1 MDGKALFGRL
11 DDELFGMVVRLA
23 YGVELTA
30 SGLCKL
36 LGAASKPM
44 RAWVVTI
51 LAGRQMSCGLVESA
65 IAHPH
70 SVFAHANWWLPFG
83 KLYVGHA
90 AWIVREKLPLARLR
104 SGSSASGGGGV
115 VVPDWSLRAV
125 GAFNIWMTGTD
136 DVLRSLRTVELVVP
150 DIKDLHIRMDAPP
163 ESFIDIRLPDTVES
177 ASISIQV
184 KQGDFVR
191 SIDISGNLLTS
202 FMVSAQVELDLTRI
216 RMPNLRALLL
226 ASKLRSF
233 AGIQA
238 LTRLHTLAI
247 RRVSLRASKSL
258 VHVASLCTLHTLYI
272 FIEYHEP
279 FCVFADGVLPSL
291 TRLVSLDV
299 RSPGGARDGLLG
311 RSAGAVLT
319 NLTRLCLLRIQG
331 CDDVW
336 PGAPIRCALPSTRL
350 RVIELGGMQPYG
362 FFSDRGPWWQPSST
376 GLSSVTDL
384 LLDATDPDCELPY
397 SGVGSLPALRVLTLR
412 NLPMMSLGVI
422 GCTPHL
428 TKLTVE
434 YCRALAD
441 LRCVAD
447 LTGLVELRVRA
458 CSRGASTSFPNIE
471 TLSRLELLG
480 VDRVHVSHC
489 LGLRRTAQSNVLMAP
504 RITRVHLYTDDD
516 MPDAIHPALR
526 TTLDRIVTANT
537 RLRELTLV
545 YRDGVWSCPMN
556 SDLNQD

>member
-1 MDGKALFGRL
+1 MDSVALFGRL
-11 DDELFGMVVRLA
+11 DDELFGMIVRLA

-51 LAGRQMSCGLVESA
+51 LAGRRMSCGLVEDA
-65 IAHPH
+65 IAYPH
-70 SVFAHANWWLPFG
+70 RHDAKWWLPFG
-83 KLYVGHA
+83 QLYVGHA
-90 AWIVREKLPLARLR
+90 AWIVREELPLARLR
-104 SGSSASGGGGV
+104 SSAGIASGDGCGRM
-115 VVPDWSLRAV
+115 VPDWSLRTV
-125 GAFNIWMTGTD
+125 GSFNIWMAGVG
-136 DVLRSLRTVELVVP
+136 DVLSSVRMVELAVP
-150 DIKDLHIRMDAPP
+150 GIKDLHIRMDAPP

-177 ASISIQV
+177 ASISVQL
-184 KQGDFVR
+184 KQGEFVR
-191 SIDISGNLLTS
+191 SIFIRGNLLTS
-202 FMVSAQVELDLTRI
+202 FMVSAQFELDLTRI

-247 RRVSLRASKSL
+247 RRVSCKASKSL
-258 VHVASLCTLHTLYI
+258 VHVASLCNLHTLYI
-272 FIEYHEP
+272 VIEYAAA
-279 FCVFADGVLPSL
+279 FGVFADGVLPSL
-291 TRLVSLDV
+291 TRIVSLDV

-311 RSAGAVLT
+311 RSGAVLT

-331 CDDVW
+331 CDSVW
-336 PGAPIRCALPSTRL
+336 PGAPIRCALPSTQL

-362 FFSDRGPWWQPSST
+362 FFSNRGPGVWWQPGT
-376 GLSSVTDL
+376 GLSRVTDL
-384 LLDATDPDCELPY
+384 LLDATDPDCELQY

-412 NLPMMSLGVI
+412 NLPMISLGVI

-428 TKLTVE
+428 TRLTVE
-434 YCRALAD
+434 DCRAVAD
-441 LRCVAD
+441 LQCIAD

-458 CSRGASTSFPNIE
+458 CGRGASFPNIE

-480 VDRVHVSHC
+480 VDWVHVHQF
-489 LGLRRTAQSNVLMAP
+489 LGGRRTPQSNVLRAP
-504 RITRVHLYTDDD
+504 RITRVHLYSDDD
-516 MPDAIHPALR
+516 MPDAIHTALR
-526 TTLDRIVTANT
+526 ATLDRIVTANS

-545 YRDGVWSCPMN
+545 YRDGAWSCPMN
-556 SDLNQD
+556 SN

>member
-1 MDGKALFGRL
+1 MDGVALFGRL

-23 YGVELTA
+23 YGVERF
-30 SGLCKL
+30 SGICKL

-51 LAGRQMSCGLVESA
+51 LAGRRMSCGLVEDT

-70 SVFAHANWWLPFG
+70 SVLAHDANWWLPFG
-83 KLYVGHA
+83 QLYVGHA
-90 AWIVREKLPLARLR
+90 EWIVREELPLARLR
-104 SGSSASGGGGV
+104 SSAGSVATGGMAVQPPV
-115 VVPDWSLRAV
+115 VVPDWSLRTV
-125 GAFNIWMTGTD
+125 GSFNIWMAGTD
-136 DVLRSLRTVELVVP
+136 DVPRSLRMVELAVP
-150 DIKDLHIRMDAPP
+150 GVKDLHIRMDAPP
-163 ESFIDIRLPDTVES
+163 ESFVDIRLPDTVES

-191 SIDISGNLLTS
+191 SIDISGNRLTS
-202 FMVSAQVELDLTRI
+202 FMVSAQFELDLTRI

-226 ASKLRSF
+226 ASKPRSF

-238 LTRLHTLAI
+238 LTSLHTLAI

-258 VHVASLCTLHTLYI
+258 AHVASLCTLHTLSI
-272 FIEYHEP
+272 FVEYHEP
-279 FCVFADGVLPSL
+279 FCVFADRVLPSL
-291 TRLVSLDV
+291 TRLMSLDV
-299 RSPGGARDGLLG
+299 RTPGGARDGLLG

-331 CDDVW
+331 CDSEW

-362 FFSDRGPWWQPSST
+362 FFSNRGPWWQPGT

-384 LLDATDPDCELPY
+384 LLDATDPDCELQY
-397 SGVGSLPALRVLTLR
+397 IGVGSLPALRVLTLR
-412 NLPMMSLGVI
+412 NLPMMSLGVV

-428 TKLTVE
+428 TRLTVE
-434 YCRALAD
+434 HCRAVAD
-441 LRCVAD
+441 LQCVAD

-458 CSRGASTSFPNIE
+458 CNRGASFPSIE
-471 TLSRLELLG
+471 TLSRLDFLG
-480 VDRVHVSHC
+480 VDMVHVHRC
-489 LGLRRTAQSNVLMAP
+489 LGARRTPQSNVLRAP
-504 RITRVHLYTDDD
+504 RITRVHLYIDDD

-526 TTLDRIVTANT
+526 ATLDRIVTANT
-537 RLRELTLV
+537 LLRELTLV
-545 YRDGVWSCPMN
+545 YHDGVWSCPMN
-556 SDLNQD
+556 SN